1 MPRSP
6 RVEPVP
12 PNAPTSARRGNHP
25 VLVAMSGRVASGKST
40 LARALSERLDA
51 VRIVGDQVR
60 DELLGDSR
68 EPVHEARWLRA
79 FTPIFEEQG
88 YAEMM
93 RRADRELAAGR
104 IVVVDACFPRNAHRL
119 RARSIARG
127 RGAAFVLIECCALAP
142 VVEARLAQRDRTLQ
156 QTGWQSIHDE
166 LAARWEPVAE
176 LAPDEHLHADT
187 SAELASAVSAV
198 LETPCL
204 RSALAAR
211 ACAASA
217 ATACTPLPDVVT
229 FDCWN
234 TLLFE
239 QDWQMAHALRVD
251 EVRRAAREAGRD
263 VARDVASTAFDA
275 AWERHMR
282 LWSEG
287 VATGA
292 PEIAVWALAE
302 LGLREPHPSLEH
314 LVERFQNAS
323 HSSRVLALEGA
334 RATLDGLRRAG
345 IVCAL
350 VCDTGLTPGSV
361 VRRHLER
368 HGLLGHLDLQVFSD
382 EVGFPKPDPRAFR
395 AALDPLGISPD
406 RALHVGDLRR
416 TDVAGARSLGMTTV
430 RITARHDD
438 RSELPDADRVV
449 ASHAELQR
457 WLGVEVGH

>member
-1 MPRSP
+1 MRA
-6 RVEPVP
+6 EPLP
-12 PNAPTSARRGNHP
+12 PNAPTSARRSNHP

-93 RRADRELAAGR
+93 RRADRELVTGR

-127 RGAAFVLIECCALAP
+127 RGAAFLLVECCALAP
-142 VVEARLAQRDRTLQ
+142 
-156 QTGWQSIHDE
+156 
-166 LAARWEPVAE
+166 
-176 LAPDEHLHADT
+176 DEHVHADT

-198 LETPCL
+198 LEAPCL
-204 RSALAAR
+204 RSALAAAR
-211 ACAASA
+211 GASA
-217 ATACTPLPDVVT
+217 ATVRAPLLDLVT

-234 TLLFE
+234 TLLVE
-239 QDWQMAHALRVD
+239 EDWPTAHAVRVD

-263 VARDVASTAFDA
+263 VSREVAATAFDA
-275 AWERHMR
+275 AWECHMR

-292 PEIAVWALAE
+292 PEIARWALAE

-314 LVERFQNAS
+314 LVENFQNAS

-345 IVCAL
+345 VACAL

-361 VRRHLER
+361 VRQHLER
-368 HGLLGHLDLQVFSD
+368 HGLLRHLDVQVFSD
-382 EVGFPKPDPRAFR
+382 EVGFPKPDPRPFR
-395 AALDPLGISPD
+395 AALDPLGISPE

-416 TDVAGARSLGMTTV
+416 TDVAGARGLGMTSV
-430 RITARHDD
+430 RITACHDD
-438 RSELPDADRVV
+438 RSELPDADHVV

-457 WLGVEVGH
+457 WLGVEVRAEPG